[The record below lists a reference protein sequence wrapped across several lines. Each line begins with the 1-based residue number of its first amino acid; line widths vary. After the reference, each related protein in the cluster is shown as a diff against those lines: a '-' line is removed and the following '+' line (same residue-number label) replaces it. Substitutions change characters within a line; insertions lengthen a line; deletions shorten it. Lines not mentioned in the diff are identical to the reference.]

1 MYTGKS
7 SIVPQVLLDEI
18 GSPILVTQPRRLA
31 VIAVSS
37 YVAKQRGAV
46 LGEDEVGY
54 HVGQDRMANKDTS
67 LVFSTAG
74 VLLEELKAH
83 GLKALTKYKVVVID
97 ECHERSCESDLVLTI
112 IKEFMIS
119 NPRSNLKLVL
129 MSATFNSNQYSSFFR
144 GVPGCDHIDTIPI
157 QTANSIDA
165 HYDRVE
171 TLYLEDIHKLL
182 RKSNHVEKDEYIDYL
197 IDMKNCLPDDAEGKV
212 LTEEI
217 LDFIMALVYHLHK
230 EEPME
235 KIFLVFAP
243 TYRESYNACM
253 LLSFISCNTLTQNN
267 TLHS

>member
-1 MYTGKS
+1 MNGLKYIYIYTGKS

-31 VIAVSS
+31 VVAVAS
-37 YVAKQRGAV
+37 YVAKQRQTI

-144 GVPGCDHIDTIPI
+144 GVPGCVHIDTIPI

-217 LDFIMALVYHLHK
+217 LDFIMALESLLCTIYSLLIDQYPTVPVSKLS
-230 EEPME
+230 PVVS
-235 KIFLVFAP
+235 FLILIRP
-243 TYRESYNACM
+243 
-253 LLSFISCNTLTQNN
+253 
-267 TLHS
+267 